1 MQDPVNLTN
10 CDREPIHI
18 PGSIQPHGAMLVCDP
33 ATFEILFASEN
44 LQAVTG
50 CAHADL
56 TGLDLAAIVGDEA
69 AHDIRNASAK
79 TGGSE
84 IAGVVLAARLPRSSQ
99 AMDVIVHR
107 YKDRAFVEI
116 EPSDTANSGHE
127 ALDTTQI
134 LIRRIGLESDVA
146 AIASTGAKLVRGML
160 GYDRVMIYQ
169 FLHNGAGKVIAEA
182 KRSSL
187 GSFMGQHF
195 PAADI
200 PYQAR
205 RLYLAN
211 TIRMIGDVGY
221 APVPLQPPLEPG
233 QSPVD
238 MSFAQLRS
246 VSPIHCQYLRNM
258 GVYASLSI
266 SIVVDGELWGLI
278 SCHHDSPKVTPLPL
292 RIGAELFGQ
301 YFSLQI
307 SLAERRA
314 QIGAANLARDRLDKI
329 ITHLSATDSLAE
341 NLRGHLDDLADL
353 VDCDGVALWMDG
365 VWTAQGR
372 TPPADAVQGLIDVIK
387 TGAAGAVWHTQD
399 LRQATGT
406 ALYGQ
411 AYAGLLAVP
420 LSSTPQDYL
429 LFFRSEEAHAI
440 EWAGEPVKTLVQS
453 DQGERLTPRGSFA
466 TWREEVRDRSKPWT
480 SAEHAVAE
488 AIRTYLRD
496 VLLRHSE
503 RTADERQRIEQRR
516 RILNDEL
523 NHRVKNIIALVK
535 SIALQTGAHAASV
548 ADYSASLEGRLRALA
563 FAHDQSLA
571 GQSNGDLATLIEAE
585 ASLYRYGA
593 APDRVTASGPKARLD
608 DQAFSTLA
616 LVIHEMMTNAAKY
629 GALSTPEGR
638 LDIRWA
644 FDAAG
649 DCEIRW
655 YESGGPRVN
664 TPERSG
670 FGTKLVQSTLTY
682 DLKGQARVSYD
693 PSGVQARFVIP
704 ATHAVLDDRDLPVTE
719 PDDQTTG
726 SLDNLN
732 ILVVEDQALI
742 AMDIEETL
750 KSLGVREVRA
760 SSTTSDALEL
770 LAGFRPDA
778 AVLDFNLGA
787 ETSEA
792 VAKDLLARGIPFVFA
807 TGYGDTVM
815 IPAQFAKTPIVRK
828 PVSATSLVA
837 KIQQARFSADGE
849 PAVSPTS

>member
-1 MQDPVNLTN
+1 MPAPVDLTN

-18 PGSIQPHGAMLVCDP
+18 PGSVQPHGAMLVCDP
-33 ATFEILFASEN
+33 DSFEILFASEN
-44 LQAVTG
+44 LQAATG
-50 CAHADL
+50 CAQADP
-56 TGLDLAAIVGDEA
+56 TGLNLAAVVGDEA
-69 AHDIRNASAK
+69 AHDIRNAAAK
-79 TGGSE
+79 AGGSE
-84 IAGVVLAARLPRSSQ
+84 IAGVVLATCLPGSRQ
-99 AMDVIVHR
+99 PMDIVVHR

-116 EPSDTANSGHE
+116 EPSDPGNSGHA

-146 AIASTGAKLVRGML
+146 AIAATGAKLVRGML

-182 KRSSL
+182 KHARL
-187 GSFMGQHF
+187 GTFMGQHF

-211 TIRMIGDVGY
+211 TIRMIGDVSY

-233 QSPVD
+233 QAPVD

-246 VSPIHCQYLRNM
+246 VSPIHCQYLQNM
-258 GVYASLSI
+258 GVYASMSI
-266 SIVVDGELWGLI
+266 SIIVDGELWGLI
-278 SCHHDSPKVTPLPL
+278 SCHHDAPKVTPLPL

-329 ITHLSATDSLAE
+329 ITSLSASDTLAD
-341 NLRGHLDDLADL
+341 NLRGRLTDLAEL
-353 VDCDGVALWMDG
+353 LESDGVALWMDG
-365 VWTAQGR
+365 VWTAQGV
-372 TPPADAVQGLIDVIK
+372 TPPLEAVSGLIEAIK
-387 TGAAGAVWHTQD
+387 TAAGGTVWHTQD
-399 LRQATGT
+399 LRELAGA
-406 ALYGQ
+406 ALYGE
-411 AYAGLLAVP
+411 ALAGLLAVP
-420 LSSTPQDYL
+420 LSSAPQDYL
-429 LFFRSEEAHAI
+429 LFFRREEAHAI
-440 EWAGEPVKTLVQS
+440 EWAGEPIKTVVKT

-466 TWREEVRDRSKPWT
+466 TWREEVRGRSKPWT

-503 RTADERQRIEQRR
+503 RTADERQRADQRR

-535 SIALQTGAHAASV
+535 SIALQTGAHASSV

-571 GQSNGDLATLIEAE
+571 GQSTGDLATLVEAE

-593 APDRVTASGPKARLD
+593 TPDRVIADGPKVRLD

-638 LDIRWA
+638 LTISWA
-644 FDAAG
+644 FTEAG
-649 DCEIRW
+649 DCELRW
-655 YESGGPRVN
+655 QERGGPAVK
-664 TPERSG
+664 TPSRSG

-682 DLKGQARVSYD
+682 DLKGQAQVRYE
-693 PSGVQARFVIP
+693 PAGVEARFLIP
-704 ATHAVLDDRDLPVTE
+704 ASHAALDDRDLAALA
-719 PDDQTTG
+719 PDAQAEG
-726 SLDNLN
+726 SLTNLT
-732 ILVVEDQALI
+732 ILIVEDQALI

-750 KSLGVREVRA
+750 KALGARDVRA
-760 SSTTSDALEL
+760 APSVPEALDL
-770 LAGFRPDA
+770 LNHFEPDA
-778 AVLDFNLGA
+778 AVLDFNLGG

-792 VAKDLLARGIPFVFA
+792 VANALVARGTPFVFA
-807 TGYGDTVM
+807 TGYGDTVL
-815 IPAQFAKTPIVRK
+815 IPKRFAHVPIVRK
-828 PVSATSLVA
+828 PVSASSLVG
-837 KIQQARFSADGE
+837 KIDQARIRPSE
-849 PAVSPTS
+849 LSQ